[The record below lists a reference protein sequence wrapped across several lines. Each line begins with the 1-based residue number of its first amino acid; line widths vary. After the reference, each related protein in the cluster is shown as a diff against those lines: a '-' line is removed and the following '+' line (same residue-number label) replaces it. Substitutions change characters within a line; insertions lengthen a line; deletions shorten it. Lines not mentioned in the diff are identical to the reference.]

1 MAKRILSNLGKM
13 TNCYGWHFLVHADKY
28 ECGRLFIPLNCLDK
42 IYDYKSA
49 FRIIILIVSIF
60 IIVNLFLEPIALKRF
75 MKFGSAISTFDIH
88 KIYSA
93 DQSAALRVIPS
104 FICLQK

>member
-1 MAKRILSNLGKM
+1 M